1 MSELSQAQN
10 LITPKNQ
17 IGLIGILLCAFSA
30 PLIMPLNIIAI
41 SQRFIDATN
50 GQIGTIA
57 TFETLSIS
65 VASIIL
71 SRIVNR
77 LDRRKIFIISAILVI
92 LGNILTILSPTLSY
106 VILARVIS
114 GLGSGAIVATVVAT
128 IARGSNAQMTFALLN
143 SGVGVM
149 GVLLPFCLP
158 IIIASNGMNGA
169 YSFHLFISLFTFLF
183 ISFLTLSSD
192 ADDNQNT
199 VSSYKGYAGW
209 ASMIG
214 TSLIFLG
221 HAGIFA
227 FSAKIGATLGIS
239 VIQVGYVFMAG
250 GLLTIFGP
258 LLAGFIG
265 QRFGSLFPCL
275 ILITILLVTGIILAN
290 VTSALIFFIVVPLC
304 GMIPMILTPF
314 FLGGMAKLDPSGSL
328 AAAHPAFSTMG
339 GAAGP
344 VVMGYTIDMAGF
356 TSIGWVLIVMVI
368 VGTPLISL
376 GLIEADKIKA

>member
-1 MSELSQAQN
+1 MSESSQKQN

-41 SQRFIDATN
+41 SERFIEATN

-65 VASIIL
+65 IASIVL

-77 LDRRKIFIISAILVI
+77 LDRKKIFITSAILVI
-92 LGNILTILSPTLSY
+92 FGNILTILAPSLNY
-106 VILARVIS
+106 VILARIIS

-169 YSFHLFISLFTFLF
+169 YSFHLFISLFIFLF
-183 ISFLTLSSD
+183 ISLLALSSESE
-192 ADDNQNT
+192 NKQNT
-199 VSSYKGYAGW
+199 ISSYKGYAGW
-209 ASMIG
+209 ASMLG

-265 QRFGSLFPCL
+265 QRFGSLAPCL

-290 VTSALIFFIVVPLC
+290 VKSALIFFIAVPLC

-356 TSIGWVLIVMVI
+356 TSIGWVLILMVLI
-368 VGTPLISL
+368 GTPLISM
-376 GLIEADKIKA
+376 GLIEADKIKS

>member
-92 LGNILTILSPTLSY
+92 LGNILTILSPTLNY

>member
-17 IGLIGILLCAFSA
+17 IGLIGLLLCAFSA

-77 LDRRKIFIISAILVI
+77 LDRKKIFITAAILVI
-92 LGNILTILSPTLSY
+92 LGNILTILAPTLNY

-169 YSFHLFISLFTFLF
+169 YSFHLLISLFTFLF
-183 ISFLTLSSD
+183 ISFLTLSSV
-192 ADDNQNT
+192 ADDNKNT
-199 VSSYKGYAGW
+199 VTSYKGYAGW
-209 ASMIG
+209 ASMMG

-356 TSIGWVLIVMVI
+356 TSIGWVLIVMVL

-376 GLIEADKIKA
+376 GLIEADKIKT

>member
-77 LDRRKIFIISAILVI
+77 LDRKKIFITAAILVI